1 MSIRD
6 RLKITR
12 RGYSILREYCPGLIE
27 TKILFSLIESGAPF
41 INIWFSAKIINEIA
55 NLRRIKVLG
64 IYVIFT
70 ILINN
75 EEKSFAY
82 RDIATKDIK
91 ITYF

>member
-27 TKILFSLIESGAPF
+27 TKILFTLIESGSPF

-70 ILINN
+70 ILINLIF
-75 EEKSFAY
+75 S
-82 RDIATKDIK
+82 IIK
-91 ITYF
+91 VLLTV

>member
-1 MSIRD
+1 MNLDIIKGKISSSIGKKV
-6 RLKITR
+6 KITVY
-12 RGYSILREYCPGLIE
+12 GLRN
-27 TKILFSLIESGAPF
+27 KIRFYEGP
-41 INIWFSAKIINEIA
+41 
-55 NLRRIKVLG
+55 
-64 IYVIFT
+64 IYKTYPNIFT

>member
-1 MSIRD
+1 MNLDIIKEKISSSIGKNV
-6 RLKITR
+6 KITVY
-12 RGYSILREYCPGLIE
+12 GLRN
-27 TKILFSLIESGAPF
+27 KINFYEG
-41 INIWFSAKIINEIA
+41 
-55 NLRRIKVLG
+55 RIYKT
-64 IYVIFT
+64 YPNIFT